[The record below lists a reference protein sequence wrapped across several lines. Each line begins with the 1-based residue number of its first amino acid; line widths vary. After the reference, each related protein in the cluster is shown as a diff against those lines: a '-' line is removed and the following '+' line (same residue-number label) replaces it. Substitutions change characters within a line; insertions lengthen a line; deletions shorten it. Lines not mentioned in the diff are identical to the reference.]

1 MVENKGI
8 YINRELSWLNFNA
21 RVLEEAEDASLPLL
35 ERLKFVSIFG
45 TNLDEFFMV
54 RLGKLHDRAI
64 LTPTLRDNKTNLT
77 AREQTDAVCAALPP
91 LLRRKEKVYAQI
103 LESLADQGVRKL
115 DFKKISAAQDS
126 LLEEYFKNEIL
137 GLLSP
142 RLVSEKLAFPFL
154 QNRATY
160 LAVRLKAKS
169 DELKV
174 GLVAADDV
182 ERLHFVRLNGD
193 IYYVLA
199 EEILY
204 HFAPLA
210 FSGYTVAERYLI
222 RVTRNADI
230 NILET
235 HFGEDMTWRDTMCEV
250 LRRRKSLAAVRLQVN
265 KPLRTQM
272 HKYLTKNLN
281 LRKNQI
287 FTEPAVFDATYAFRL
302 ENILRKNHPE
312 LLFAPQQPLYSP
324 EVDRNVPLHLQAQKK
339 DLLFCYPF
347 QSIRPFERLLEEAAA
362 DPETVSI
369 KITLYRVA
377 ANSQIMASLLKAVE
391 NGVAV
396 TVMLE
401 LRARF
406 DEQNNIDWS
415 HKLEAAGCKVLYGL
429 EAHKVHSKILLI
441 ERKGEDGYSY
451 TAQIGTGNYN
461 EKTAEQYTDLSLIT
475 ANRALAVEIKSIF
488 DQISVGETVEGRDR
502 LLVAPHC
509 MLPPLLEKI
518 DAQIERARNGEE
530 AQIIIKCNS
539 VSNKP
544 LIDRLLAASQ
554 AGVRVRLFVRGI
566 CCFKAGVPG
575 VSENITVK
583 SIVGRYLEHSRI
595 YVFGTGED
603 CEVYLSSADFMT
615 RNMENRVEVAAP
627 ILDKDA
633 KQTILEMLEVMDRD
647 NVKARVMLPDGSYVR
662 FKNDAPPLDSQMY
675 FFEKFGGQ
683 PASVLPV
690 KTEEA
695 QTVDIESA
703 DEPAV
708 EEEVQEETPA
718 VTEKKL
724 RPMLEDA
731 ERALLVADLADL
743 KAAKTETK
751 KPKKRMPLWAKI
763 LIGLLIGGGVCTAAI
778 YYVTLHLGWT
788 FWSI

>member
-8 YINRELSWLNFNA
+8 YINRELSWLGFNA
-21 RVLEEAEDASLPLL
+21 RVLEEAEDVTLPLL
-35 ERLKFVSIFG
+35 ERLKFVSIFCS
-45 TNLDEFFMV
+45 NLDEFFMV
-54 RLGKLHDRAI
+54 RLGKLHDRAN

-77 AREQTDAVCAALPP
+77 AREQTDAVCSALPP
-91 LLRRKEKVYAQI
+91 LLRRKEKAYAAI
-103 LESLADQGVRKL
+103 LQSLAEAGVHKL
-115 DFKKISAAQDS
+115 DFKKISAADEA
-126 LLEEYFKNEIL
+126 LLEAYFKSEIL

-154 QNRATY
+154 QNKATY
-160 LAVRLKAKS
+160 LAVRLKGKA
-169 DELKV
+169 EEMKV

-182 ERLHFVRLNGD
+182 ERLHFVRLNGTV
-193 IYYVLA
+193 YYALA
-199 EEILY
+199 EEMLY
-204 HFAPLA
+204 HFAPLV
-210 FSGYTVAERYLI
+210 FSGYSVTEHYLI

-235 HFGEDMTWRDTMCEV
+235 RFGEDMTWRDTMCEV

-265 KPLRTQM
+265 KPLRSQM
-272 HKYLTKNLN
+272 HKYFAKNLN

-287 FTEPAVFDATYAFRL
+287 FTEPSVFDATYAFRL

-312 LLFAPQQPLYSP
+312 LLYAPQQPLYPP

-362 DPETVSI
+362 DSQTVSI

-377 ANSQIMASLLKAVE
+377 ANSQILASLLKAVE

-396 TVMLE
+396 TVVLE

-429 EAHKVHSKILLI
+429 EAFKVHSKILLI
-441 ERKGEDGYSY
+441 ERKSEDGYSY

-475 ANRALAVEIKSIF
+475 ASRSIVVEIKSVF
-488 DQISVGETVEGRDR
+488 DQILAGETVECTDA
-502 LLVAPHC
+502 LLVAPNC
-509 MLPPLLEKI
+509 ILPPLLEKI
-518 DAQIERARNGEE
+518 DMQIERARCGEE

-595 YVFGTGED
+595 YVFGTREN
-603 CEVYLSSADFMT
+603 CEVYLSSADLMT
-615 RNMENRVEVAAP
+615 RNMEKRVEVAAP
-627 ILDKDA
+627 ITDATA
-633 KQTILEMLEVMDRD
+633 KQTVLDMLEIMDRD
-647 NVKARVMLPDGSYVR
+647 NVKARIMRPDGSYAR
-662 FKNDAPPLDSQMY
+662 FKNDLPPLDSQMH

-683 PASVLPV
+683 PASVLQV
-690 KTEEA
+690 KTEKEE
-695 QTVDIESA
+695 TVDLA
-703 DEPAV
+703 VVEPSVSQVA
-708 EEEVQEETPA
+708 QEETPPA
-718 VTEKKL
+718 EEKKM
-724 RPMLEDA
+724 RPMIEDA

-743 KAAKTETK
+743 KVARKAPKRA
-751 KPKKRMPLWAKI
+751 KKRMPLWVKI
-763 LIGLLIGGGVCTAAI
+763 LIGLLIGGCVCTAAI
-778 YYVTLHLGWT
+778 YYVIQHLGWT